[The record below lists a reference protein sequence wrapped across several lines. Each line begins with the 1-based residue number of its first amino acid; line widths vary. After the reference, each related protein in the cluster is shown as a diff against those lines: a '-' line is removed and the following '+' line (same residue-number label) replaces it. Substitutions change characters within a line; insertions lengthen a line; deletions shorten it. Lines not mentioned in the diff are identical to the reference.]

1 MADFSGIPRPFDVRQ
16 AKRTQEEESRRREQA
31 TSARNTSSTT
41 VGAGGRLD
49 VDGGDLTI
57 LNGGNASVK
66 DGGRFLVEGGGSMD
80 IVDDGEVTV
89 SGQGID
95 GFTNEPIVS
104 RLKFGNREAV
114 HSWTGLSFLQPGVY
128 LEGETPGNILETPR
142 LTGVINRDGLMTRS
156 GRRPSEGRP
165 ANIMEQS
172 SALCTP
178 WSASMGTIRYDSLI
192 NVDGEDGLAGREFD
206 SSFSTIPGVANGM
219 VEDVLNQRAYYLNL
233 SADAAMATS
242 GKTGAVLAISS
253 WHMAPSTGW
262 IRVDDGG
269 LIDIQATVGTK
280 TVGITSNVAGKLQLL
295 ATDGVNVQ
303 GPFTVDGNGVATTAL
318 ATPTADGLMPKADKA
333 KLNAATA
340 AATANTLVLL
350 DGSGRAK
357 VANPAAAADIA
368 NKQYVDAADAT
379 LQTAI
384 NGKASTAVA
393 TSTADGLM
401 PSTDKSKLDGSTP
414 SPTAFRLM
422 QRDAFGR
429 AQVATPAAGG
439 DAATKGYVDA
449 LTLRFQL
456 VPGTSLPATVTSA
469 WSNLASNVTVPADLF
484 GAGVPYRISVF
495 GQVQANPTTGLIIS
509 LRAVFN
515 GATPA
520 GAKVNGTPGPNNA
533 SVQVVG
539 DFLVTTSQ
547 AVTVNCQASAPFGGV
562 PRGSGDDAPFF
573 TITVT
578 PYLAL

>member
-1 MADFSGIPRPFDVRQ
+1 MTDFTGIPRAFDVRE
-16 AKRTQEEESRRREQA
+16 AKRAREEEARKREQA

-49 VDGGDLTI
+49 IDGGDLTV

-80 IVDDGEVTV
+80 IIDDGEVTV

-156 GRRPSEGRP
+156 GRRQSEGRP
-165 ANIMEQS
+165 VNIMEQS

-178 WSASMGTIRYDSLI
+178 WSASMGTIRYDSLVNI
-192 NVDGEDGLAGREFD
+192 DGEDGLAGREFD

-280 TVGITSNVAGKLQLL
+280 AVGITSEVAGKLQLL
-295 ATDGVNVQ
+295 ATDGVNAQ
-303 GPFTVDGNGVATTAL
+303 GPLTVDGNGVATTAL
-318 ATPTADGLMPKADKA
+318 ATPTSDGLMPKADKA
-333 KLNAATA
+333 KLDNAAYAATPDTLAMRDGTGRIRFRLAYLDA
-340 AATANTLVLL
+340 AATSP
-350 DGSGRAK
+350 DGIPRK
-357 VANPAAAADIA
+357 D
-368 NKQYVDAADAT
+368 QMDAAVAT
-379 LQTAI
+379 R
-384 NGKASTAVA
+384 ASTAVA
-393 TSTADGLM
+393 TTTVNGLM
-401 PSTDKSKLDGSTP
+401 SSTDKSKLDGSTP
-414 SPTAFRLM
+414 SATALRVI
-422 QRDAFGR
+422 QRDSLGR
-429 AQVATPAAGG
+429 AQVTDPAV
-439 DAATKGYVDA
+439 AADISTKGYTDAAVEAVKPGAWATIPAATGWEPQDVDPTECMVANGFTYFRGKFHRIGANTTAGNTSGSA
-449 LTLRFQL
+449 LLLGT
-456 VPGTSLPATVTSA
+456 VPVGARPSTPKAYVCLAVWGATSVTSPCRIEVQTDGRILMFGIGDQGA
-469 WSNLASNVTVPADLF
+469 FTAFSVTNATYVYVSSITYP
-484 GAGVPYRISVF
+484 IS
-495 GQVQANPTTGLIIS
+495 
-509 LRAVFN
+509 
-515 GATPA
+515 
-520 GAKVNGTPGPNNA
+520 
-533 SVQVVG
+533 
-539 DFLVTTSQ
+539 
-547 AVTVNCQASAPFGGV
+547 
-562 PRGSGDDAPFF
+562 
-573 TITVT
+573 
-578 PYLAL
+578 